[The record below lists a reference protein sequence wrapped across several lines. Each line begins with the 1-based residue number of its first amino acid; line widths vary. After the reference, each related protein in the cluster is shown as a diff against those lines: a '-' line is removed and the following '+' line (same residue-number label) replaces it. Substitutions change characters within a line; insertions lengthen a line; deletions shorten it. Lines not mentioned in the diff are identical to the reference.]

1 MLRSMVLKTTGQI
14 APDHNQATLELRR
27 CHRTNTRYAPGSE
40 PVKPG
45 LAAPGGSREPA
56 PSR

>member
-1 MLRSMVLKTTGQI
+1 MLRSMVLKTTGQS

-27 CHRTNTRYAPGSE
+27 CHRTNTRYAHGSE
-40 PVKPG
+40 LAKPG
-45 LAAPGGSREPA
+45 PPALGDSREPA